1 MQFPPP
7 CFQTSMTLAATL
19 PFGGTR
25 IFLILFLALN
35 FMYSVQAQRDPRIDV
50 GDLSPQESDDL
61 AGLIDTWLDNH
72 TDILSLHF
80 THFGPIHSLPN
91 FFPWHRAHIRE
102 LEDALFP
109 VPPNP
114 TPYILP
120 RWRPRASAGEP
131 DNEMPEAM
139 QFTNGTPQI
148 HGMPNPNPLVP
159 ILSTIDLPAA
169 NCLSVDEFSSIVQGD
184 YHDLVHSAVGGE
196 FLEQS
201 TSATVIGFWPWHAW
215 VDEFWYNWEKHCTV
229 GYDYFP
235 ATGSTE
241 IIINS
246 QVTWSGERY
255 VKGKVIIES
264 GGRLDIA
271 PGAVIHFRSSD
282 YESYETSILVK
293 PGGVLYV
300 DAGAKL
306 TGIDRL
312 GSNVGGAGG
321 IQYNS
326 GWKGIRVEGAGTF
339 SNSHGRVYVR
349 NDAVIEHASIGIES
363 VGGGRIIATNADFL
377 NNRIS
382 IRVRDFNH
390 PMLYHYFIQGCD
402 FDVTT
407 ELRDVTWTP
416 DMAQAALPK
425 LHFRHFVPETPERH
439 ILLENVR
446 GVHVFG
452 GTFGKSLSKPGETTT
467 GIEAVN
473 ARFSCVDEA
482 TFASSLDLGIAVLN
496 TVSGPVGDPYI
507 STCIFNSREGILLNG
522 ADYVTISANTFNNTV
537 SSIEARASSAYDI
550 FDNVI
555 NGGPAAVSVLSDASA
570 GNHANIIERN
580 IFSGSDRQLQF
591 QFGNS
596 NVQFRCNNFNSP
608 VTYSVV
614 LFNGSLPDQGNC
626 DMEKPAGNQWDDC
639 VGTESQLFKTT
650 IAPGYKYETHN
661 DRLPICYSLGIV
673 TLPCSYS
680 YEEDPNNSCEVS
692 PPCPT
697 CPPYP
702 EQPRIAGLEAEK
714 QTWAS
719 SALPPEEIAAI
730 IWQLTWEQKI
740 IAQRGLLRVI
750 EADST
755 LATALDYIDDVGAVF
770 PFPTSDRIGLYL
782 SSNNLSAANSLI
794 AALPSGN
801 EKTLFALFS
810 TLKSEVRSFKQ
821 ITPAEEQTVRA
832 IAQGSDQSASQA
844 KSILYA
850 AFGEKITIEPEP
862 VGGGGKPASE
872 TVKTQTP
879 ATDMPTITFVPNPG
893 SEVTA
898 VRYSLNSIGPR
909 MVFTLTNI
917 FGRQVVSQQFFSDNL
932 AGELTLDLHDLPAG
946 TYIGTIAING
956 QRQAVSK
963 LTIVK

>member
-1 MQFPPP
+1 
-7 CFQTSMTLAATL
+7 
-19 PFGGTR
+19 
-25 IFLILFLALN
+25 
-35 FMYSVQAQRDPRIDV
+35 
-50 GDLSPQESDDL
+50 
-61 AGLIDTWLDNH
+61 
-72 TDILSLHF
+72 
-80 THFGPIHSLPN
+80 
-91 FFPWHRAHIRE
+91 
-102 LEDALFP
+102 
-109 VPPNP
+109 
-114 TPYILP
+114 
-120 RWRPRASAGEP
+120 
-131 DNEMPEAM
+131 M
-139 QFTNGTPQI
+139 QFTNGNPQI

-293 PGGVLYV
+293 PGAVLYV

-326 GWKGIRVEGAGTF
+326 GWKGIRVEGTGTF

-390 PMLYHYFIQGCD
+390 PMLYHYFIQECD

-416 DMAQAALPK
+416 DMTQAALPK

-537 SSIEARASSAYDI
+537 SSIEARASSAFDV

-555 NGGPAAVSVLSDASA
+555 NGGPAAVSILSDASA

-591 QFGNS
+591 QFGNP
-596 NVQFRCNNFNSP
+596 NVQFRCNTFNTP
-608 VTYSVV
+608 GLYSVA
-614 LFNGSLPDQGNC
+614 LTSGSLPAQGNC
-626 DMEKPAGNQWDDC
+626 FAEPAGNIWGLPCANLQSHLYKDIDA
-639 VGTESQLFKTT
+639 Q
-650 IAPGYKYETHN
+650 GYIYNHHS
-661 DRLPICYSLGIV
+661 DREPICVSSDIIPNDCEYTYSFNA
-673 TLPCSYS
+673 T
-680 YEEDPNNSCEVS
+680 CEVE

-697 CPPYP
+697 CPVEEFP
-702 EQPRIAGLEAEK
+702 EEEEIANLEAQK
-714 QTWAS
+714 QTWAGS
-719 SALPPEEIAAI
+719 TLPPAEIAAI
-730 IWQLTWEQKI
+730 TWQLTWKQKI

-755 LATALDYIDDVGAVF
+755 LDLAHEYLDEVGTVF
-770 PFPTSDRIGLYL
+770 PFPASDRIDLYL
-782 SSNNLSAANSLI
+782 SNSELASANSLI

-801 EKTLFALFS
+801 EKILFTLLS
-810 TLKSEVRSFKQ
+810 TLKSEGRTFQQ

-850 AFGEKITIEPEP
+850 AFGEKIAIEPEP
-862 VGGGGKPASE
+862 VDAGGKPASQTVE
-872 TVKTQTP
+872 TQSPLLSKTSL
-879 ATDMPTITFVPNPG
+879 IFIPNPASG
-893 SEVTA
+893 AATVQYKLDVEGEA
-898 VRYSLNSIGPR
+898 G
-909 MVFTLTNI
+909 MFALTDL
-917 FGRQVVSQQFFSDNL
+917 FGRQILTQRFDINAPDGQFSVNL
-932 AGELTLDLHDLPAG
+932 SDLPSG
-946 TYIGTIAING
+946 TYIGTITVNG
-956 QRQAVSK
+956 HRQRWSK
-963 LTIVK
+963 LAIVR